1 MIDYV
6 VNTLREKPEL
16 AIFLTLSIGYL
27 LGKIRISSF
36 ELGSVTGVLLAGVF
50 AGDWMTYTDED
61 IAELLEQRIPA
72 PQPGFRRRWSQPGL
86 RVPLT

>member
-1 MIDYV
+1 M

-36 ELGSVTGVLLAGVF
+36 ELGSVTGVLLAGILPRSRSPTSIYSAQC
-50 AGDWMTYTDED
+50 AGGRNRGS
-61 IAELLEQRIPA
+61 ACL
-72 PQPGFRRRWSQPGL
+72 
-86 RVPLT
+86 